1 MVTTSTDKPVTTTS
15 QITTDKPATT
25 LPATTAAA
33 TTAVTKDPITG
44 ETLATQETKTGT
56 ASTAEKPVTASLDAS
71 KPADKPNTATSNAEE
86 TKKETTTTAIPAT
99 ETKKEPETTTD
110 KKLTSPFTSGIFTAD
125 ATGRISIDYLLDG
138 GLFKGELAVFTLD
151 GLENFVPGSEA
162 FIKEVTSRS
171 LSNSVKG
178 HVVINDAT
186 EGARFS
192 GLLAEGNFN
201 EGVYSGVKSF
211 SVTAGGKYGVM
222 LVPNGTVKFVYDNPT
237 FGGDKRPL
245 FSMATANPIE
255 GFNFGQIADITGE
268 GNTFVMEDMRLDA
281 GSDKDYNDIIFQV
294 RGATAKAALLDTV
307 INPDKDWRKTDLGKA
322 VTAYAKPYITPEPKP
337 KVDAEV
343 SDLLDDL
350 EKEILKPVTSD
361 KETPRTRSPTP
372 TTGKD
377 ADDSNKNVIISI
389 PPVKTE
395 DKAKDSVSN
404 GGDSTKVETSD
415 KVDTK
420 PTTTLTAGKDTAA
433 DSEKLPVEKTPVP
446 PVATEVKDKVTEAPV
461 TGTLPVKSTSETEVA
476 ATTPTEKVETK
487 PEVLP
492 SESKVKEESKPV
504 VVTEVKDKV
513 TEVAVTGTSPVK
525 SVTEKE
531 VVATRPILKV
541 ETKPEV
547 LPVESKVKEES
558 KPVVVTEVKD
568 TVTEVAVTAILPVK
582 SVEVKGKVTEV
593 AVTETLPVK
602 SATEKEVIAMTP
614 TQKVQTKPEVLP
626 TESKVKD
633 ETLPVIITNT
643 GNDVNADWIAR
654 LESIKQRLSNLG
666 GVDVVV
672 ENAIDR
678 TSIARLEAMTEK
690 LREQT
695 RSTPEIGRAHV

>member
-1 MVTTSTDKPVTTTS
+1 M
-15 QITTDKPATT
+15 
-25 LPATTAAA
+25 
-33 TTAVTKDPITG
+33 
-44 ETLATQETKTGT
+44 
-56 ASTAEKPVTASLDAS
+56 
-71 KPADKPNTATSNAEE
+71 
-86 TKKETTTTAIPAT
+86 
-99 ETKKEPETTTD
+99 
-110 KKLTSPFTSGIFTAD
+110 
-125 ATGRISIDYLLDG
+125 DG
-138 GLFKGELAVFTLD
+138 F
-151 GLENFVPGSEA
+151 ENFVPGSEA
-162 FIKEVTSRS
+162 FIKEVASRS

-211 SVTAGGKYGVM
+211 AVTAGGKYGVM
-222 LVPNGTVKFVYDNPT
+222 LVPNGSVKFVYDNPT

-307 INPDKDWRKTDLGKA
+307 INLDKDWRKTDLGKA

-361 KETPRTRSPTP
+361 KETPRTPSPTL

-377 ADDSNKNVIISI
+377 ADDSKEPVRISI
-389 PPVKTE
+389 PPSKTE
-395 DKAKDSVSN
+395 DKAKDSASN
-404 GGDSTKVETSD
+404 GGDLTKVETSD

-420 PTTTLTAGKDTAA
+420 PINAPTTAKDTVA
-433 DSEKLPVEKTPVP
+433 DSTEKLPVEKTPFS
-446 PVATEVKDKVTEAPV
+446 PVAIEVKDKVTEVP
-461 TGTLPVKSTSETEVA
+461 TIETLPAKSTVEMEVV

-525 SVTEKE
+525 SVIDKE
-531 VVATRPILKV
+531 VVATIPILKV

-547 LPVESKVKEES
+547 LPVETKVKEES
-558 KPVVVTEVKD
+558 KPVMVTEVKKTETTKVVATNPVD
-568 TVTEVAVTAILPVK
+568 SVKGSQPTATVESQKAVEIKPSLPVK
-582 SVEVKGKVTEV
+582 KTDLDSMPLT
-593 AVTETLPVK
+593 TTNK
-602 SATEKEVIAMTP
+602 SEES
-614 TQKVQTKPEVLP
+614 QTKEIVSDTPAVSDAVIPKESLPILPIVDESTEDDYTIPEIPQPSIDVFP
-626 TESKVKD
+626 TGSEVDYSISAN
-633 ETLPVIITNT
+633 L
-643 GNDVNADWIAR
+643 IAR
-654 LESIKQRLSNLG
+654 LESMKQSLTNLG
-666 GVDVVV
+666 SADDPGGNSSN
-672 ENAIDR
+672 E
-678 TSIARLEAMTEK
+678 TLIARLESVTQKLMTFNESTTVSDNTVA
-690 LREQT
+690 LVDRLEETVDRLTIPPIEQPLQ
-695 RSTPEIGRAHV
+695 SIDAAQFDFPVENQPIIGVIDTGFAGNNPDIDYSRITWGQDRVDGDADPRLEPGKGNRPLAK